1 MHRLRG
7 SMLTDRHRLISAA
20 IALQWLTISW
30 MIAEAAIAIVSAIQ
44 AHSVSLLGFGLDSVV
59 ELISAAVVARRLYVE
74 GRDGNDFDESVERRA
89 AVVAGS
95 LLFVLAAYV
104 LIASILS
111 LVHRSGEAFTLVGFL
126 LTLVAFPLMVALGR
140 RKRHLGSILESRA
153 LKADGAEAIACSYL
167 SLIVLTGLG
176 AQYVFGWW
184 WIDAVASLGVLCF
197 LIKEGRE
204 AFSDDDCCY
213 D

>member
-1 MHRLRG
+1 
-7 SMLTDRHRLISAA
+7 MLTERRHLISSA
-20 IALQWLTISW
+20 ILLQWLTIVW
-30 MIAEAAIAIVSAIQ
+30 MVAEASIAIFSAIQ

-74 GRDGNDFDESVERRA
+74 VRDGEEFDESVERRA
-89 AVVAGS
+89 ALVAGA

-111 LVHRSGEAFTLVGFL
+111 FIHRSGEDFTLLGFL
-126 LTLVAFPLMVALGR
+126 LTLVAFPVMIALGR
-140 RKRHLGSILESRA
+140 RKRHLGAMLDSRA

-167 SLIVLTGLG
+167 SLTVLIGLA

-184 WIDAVASLGVLCF
+184 WIDAVASLGVIYF

-204 AFSDDDCCY
+204 AFSDEDCC
-213 D
+213 DD